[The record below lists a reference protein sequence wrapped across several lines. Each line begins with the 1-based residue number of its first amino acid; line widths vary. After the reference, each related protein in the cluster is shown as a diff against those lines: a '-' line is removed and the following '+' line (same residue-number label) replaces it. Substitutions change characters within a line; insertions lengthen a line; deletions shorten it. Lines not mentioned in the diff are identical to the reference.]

1 MNSETHQPHSIWV
14 TSTLSQGKMQPRRV
28 VDDSPSTV
36 KAVNEQSHNSMLCM
50 SAWRVKGYRV
60 LTYSGSST
68 VQMVTTLISIIIR
81 SEVSCKS
88 RTLPHTILSGGYVL
102 NLRLFTLLSSQ

>member
-1 MNSETHQPHSIWV
+1 MNSETHQPHFKWV
-14 TSTLSQGKMQPRRV
+14 TATLSHGKIQPQRV
-28 VDDSPSTV
+28 VDDSPSIV
-36 KAVNEQSHNSMLCM
+36 KAVNEQSHNSMPCM
-50 SAWRVKGYRV
+50 SAWRAKGYRV

-88 RTLPHTILSGGYVL
+88 RTLPHTILSGGYVF